1 MHILVEGFDGT
12 GKSTLCRLL
21 STATDWPVTHQS
33 CYRPDSPEEY
43 ALACSKALAS
53 TELPDLISDRWPT
66 VTNYCY
72 LPAGLGGDLVTLVS
86 SLRDARVDR
95 IIHCDVDSLEDL
107 RIVPRPCDARD
118 AEQTRCVRAIAARVV
133 AAYRD
138 LMLALRG
145 QGFDVRRYTM
155 INRGNLL

>member
-1 MHILVEGFDGT
+1 MHVLIEGFDGT
-12 GKSTLCRLL
+12 GKSTLARTL
-21 STATDWPVTHQS
+21 SMATGWPAVHQS
-33 CYRPDSPEEY
+33 PYRQGSPEEFE
-43 ALACSKALAS
+43 LACSRALAS
-53 TELPDLISDRWPT
+53 TDLPDLISDRWPT

-95 IIHCDVDSLEDL
+95 IIHCDVDSLGDL

-145 QGFDVRRYTM
+145 RGFDVRRYTM